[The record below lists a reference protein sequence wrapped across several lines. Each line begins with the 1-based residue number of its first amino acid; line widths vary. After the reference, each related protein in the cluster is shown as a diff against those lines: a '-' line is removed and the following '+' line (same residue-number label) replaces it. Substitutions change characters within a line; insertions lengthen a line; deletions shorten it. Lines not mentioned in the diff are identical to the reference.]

1 MRNGL
6 RRLRRLRDPP
16 PSIPDEPL
24 TLTLNV
30 SGLAARSATVAV
42 VPSDPS
48 QTYYFS
54 VVRSADFTDDE
65 TLIAADLA
73 AFGRDADDK
82 GLSLGDYLGR
92 ILSTGPDSFTFS
104 NKLEPQTAYFAYAY
118 GLTAEGTAT
127 TAVFR
132 QSFTT
137 PAEQHKPSDCT
148 FRIEIPEVAASEA
161 TVRFIPSD
169 ETTRYFYTVLEREI
183 FDKAQAEGGIF
194 ADDMQVFEY
203 MAQMDNQ
210 TVEATIRQ
218 MTVTGTKTQKYVSLS
233 PDTDYYAYAY
243 GLEPDGFVTTELYVE
258 PFRTEAP
265 SRRECTFEIT
275 IEGIAATEATV
286 SVIPSDKQITYL
298 GQYITDEQIA
308 QGGGGD
314 LQTYYAN
321 YFRAMADMAGVPVS
335 EVVAQEVITGDLVA
349 SRITGLTEGETYNVF
364 AVGVDAYG
372 NFITDVELV
381 RFEARNTAGPGG
393 STPFTLVLTDLS
405 DASVRLEVT
414 PGDGA
419 SRYLAGVVA
428 RDEAATFGGVSGYCR
443 AELDMYDAMGMI
455 DTYLDSHAHT
465 GSWSGVFDRLEPG
478 SSYEAYAVG
487 VDDRGAFTTPFTEQ
501 SFVAGAAGAAAVR
514 MRRAALP
521 HAMRQMADP
530 RAGIPCSRPG

>member
-1 MRNGL
+1 M
-6 RRLRRLRDPP
+6 
-16 PSIPDEPL
+16 
-24 TLTLNV
+24 
-30 SGLAARSATVAV
+30 SGLVARSATVAV

-54 VVRSADFTDDE
+54 VVRSADLADDE

-73 AFGRDADDK
+73 AFGRDAGDK
-82 GLSLGDYLGR
+82 GLSLGDYLKR

-104 NKLEPQTAYFAYAY
+104 NQLEPQTAYFAYAY
-118 GLTAEGTAT
+118 GLTADGAAT

-132 QSFTT
+132 HSFTT

-183 FDKAQAEGGIF
+183 FDKAQAEDGIF

-243 GLEPDGFVTTELYVE
+243 GLEPDGFVTTELYLE
-258 PFRTEAP
+258 PFRTQAP
-265 SRRECTFEIT
+265 SHRECTFEIT
-275 IEGIAATEATV
+275 VEGITATEATV

-381 RFEARNTAGPGG
+381 RFEALNTAGPGG
-393 STPFTLVLTDLS
+393 STPFTLALTDLS
-405 DASVRLEVT
+405 DTSVRLEVT
-414 PGDGA
+414 PDGGV

-428 RDEAATFGGVSGYCR
+428 RDEAATFGGVAGYCR

-455 DTYLDSHAHT
+455 ETYLDSHAHT

-478 SSYEAYAVG
+478 SPYEAYAVG
-487 VDDRGAFTTPFTEQ
+487 VDDCGAFTTPLTDR
-501 SFVAGAAGAAAVR
+501 SFVAGVAGGTAVR
-514 MRRAALP
+514 MHRAALP
-521 HAMRQMADP
+521 PAMRQMADS
-530 RAGIPCSRPG
+530 RAGILN